1 MPPTSKRPLVV
12 GIVSIVASLPGL
24 AAAAWLFFLAVFVA
38 GEDCAGGT
46 YSAGDTVLFWVPACL
61 LVTVTAACV
70 VVTVL
75 WKRSW
80 AGWLTIVL
88 LVVACLTSLLGVGFG
103 VLAVF
108 GTDSC

>member
-24 AAAAWLFFLAVFVA
+24 AAAAWLFFLAAFVA
-38 GEDCAGGT
+38 GDDCADGA
-46 YSAGDTVLFWVPACL
+46 YSAGDTTLFWVPACL
-61 LVTVTAACV
+61 LVAVTAACA

-88 LVVACLTSLLGVGFG
+88 LVVACLTSLLGLGFG